1 MGALDDNEQWNRA
14 MSLERLE
21 RTCIDRVHL
30 LMQTVQTDENLSD
43 DAFARTEW
51 EASGRNDLFEH
62 IEIPS

>member
-1 MGALDDNEQWNRA
+1 
-14 MSLERLE
+14 MSLEQLE

-43 DAFARTEW
+43 DTLARTEW
-51 EASGRNDLFEH
+51 EASGRSDLFEH